1 MAVMVRG
8 WMLPLIAILLCR
20 PLTAAEEDRYQST
33 ILENGLELVLLPGRN
48 TPVVILEL
56 VFRYGANVQVTGQN
70 GWTQL
75 HAQMFFRSQK
85 ESPSQFSYRERAR
98 ELGIEYSSLSREEW
112 TAVLISLADDS
123 LAAGLEFLLRTVR
136 QPLLDKDEIA
146 QERAMLLERMD
157 QLESATEFQLRRA
170 ADHLLWGSSYRR
182 QGRFSNRESLDG
194 ATVEQLR
201 LLQMRY
207 IIPNNALLIVA
218 GDIAREE
225 AVAQVEEIFGAWE
238 RGYDPFRTHP
248 LPGYIHL
255 MEDRDTVL
263 IKPVASAEIFLS
275 WQGPGY
281 LEDPKGVSAASV
293 CAALLNLRAGRFQ
306 SRLVTN
312 GPLLQATASYH
323 PQRSIGPFTI
333 RATALMEN
341 AQQAVALLQAEIDLL
356 ADTSYFSR
364 RDYEHASAGLQV
376 QVASWKDDIWIEV
389 GQMAAGWAL
398 AGLDY
403 VDSYPDSLQA
413 VTPADV
419 RKCLSNY
426 LIGQPLVTALMVDEG
441 TGKSIIL
448 REVQVP

>member
-1 MAVMVRG
+1 MAVTVRG
-8 WMLPLIAILLCR
+8 WMLPLIAILWCR
-20 PLTAAEEDRYQST
+20 PLIAAEEDRYESI
-33 ILENGLELVLLPGRN
+33 ILENGLELVLLPGRA
-48 TPVVILEL
+48 TPVVLLEL
-56 VFRYGANVQVTGQN
+56 VFRYGANVQVPGQN

-75 HAQMFFRSQK
+75 HAQMLFLAQSD
-85 ESPSQFSYRERAR
+85 SPSQFSYREWAR
-98 ELGIEYSSLSREEW
+98 DLGIEYSSLSQEEW
-112 TAVLISLADDS
+112 TVVLISLANDS
-123 LAAGLEFLLRTVR
+123 LAAGLEFLLGTVR
-136 QPLLDKDEIA
+136 QPLLDKAEIA

-157 QLESATEFQLRRA
+157 QLEAATEFQLRRA

-182 QGRFSNRESLDG
+182 QGRFSNRESLEA
-194 ATVEQLR
+194 ATAEQLR

-218 GDIAREE
+218 GDFARDET
-225 AVAQVEEIFGAWE
+225 VAQVEEIFGAWE

-255 MEDRDTVL
+255 LEDRDTVL
-263 IKPVASAEIFLS
+263 VEPVASAEILLS

-312 GPLLQATASYH
+312 GPLLQATAFYH

-341 AQQAVALLQAEIDLL
+341 ARQAVALLQAEIDLL
-356 ADTSYFSR
+356 ADPSYFSR

-376 QVASWKDDIWIEV
+376 QVAFRRDDIWTEV
-389 GQMAAGWAL
+389 GETAAGWAL
-398 AGLDY
+398 AGLGY
-403 VDSYPDSLQA
+403 VESYPDSLQA

-419 RKCLSNY
+419 RKCLGNY
-426 LIGQPLVTALMVDEG
+426 LIGQPLVTAVMVDER

-448 REVQVP
+448 REVTVP